1 MTGPVEREAAKQAV
15 RERIARSRMLWRE
28 TLRRPATGAASTNS
42 RAGTGTGEGEAER
55 GRRPRGDAAAEQR
68 VEAGDPQDRPPLD
81 RGGFPRS
88 QTLRWLSAHPAA
100 ALAAGLAVG
109 LVLWSG
115 APRRAAAWARPAA
128 AAAQGALAQTAGT
141 VRRVRAVL
149 AWVKPFLP
157 VLAAVLAARAPAA
170 TAGAD
175 DEPDRPVRSVGG
187 SAPAGGREPP
197 P

>member
-28 TLRRPATGAASTNS
+28 TLRRPA
-42 RAGTGTGEGEAER
+42 AGTAPASPGTDEGAR
-55 GRRPRGDAAAEQR
+55 GRRSGAEADADQR
-68 VEAGDPQDRPPLD
+68 IEAGEPQDRAPLG
-81 RGGFPRS
+81 RGAFPRS
-88 QTLRWLSAHPAA
+88 QTLRWLAAHPTA

-141 VRRVRAVL
+141 VRQVRAVL

-170 TAGAD
+170 TAGSD
-175 DEPDRPVRSVGG
+175 DEPDRPVRGAGG